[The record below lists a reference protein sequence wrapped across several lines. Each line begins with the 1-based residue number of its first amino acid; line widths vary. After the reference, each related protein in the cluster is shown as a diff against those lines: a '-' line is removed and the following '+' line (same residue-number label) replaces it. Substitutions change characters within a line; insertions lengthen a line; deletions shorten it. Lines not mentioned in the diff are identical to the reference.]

1 MQSVIDDFDE
11 RKQEIEEYY
20 SALEEL
26 YVSKNIT
33 NNDEKYLDDAFLKM
47 LKANAILMIYNVVES
62 TIMSAILK
70 IYDSFFQQELTYN
83 MVRKEIQDIWFSYK
97 FNQVYDKNA
106 HFNSYRGKAKEI
118 IDFVLDNKIL
128 KLDRKATDISGNLDA
143 QKIRDICNNH
153 GIIIHL
159 DPQCRGG
166 EILKEVKEERNNLA
180 HGTISFVECGRNYSI
195 DDLKKIKNE
204 TECFLENILE
214 GMKDY
219 YENQLYLKA
228 HE

>member
-1 MQSVIDDFDE
+1 
-11 RKQEIEEYY
+11 
-20 SALEEL
+20 
-26 YVSKNIT
+26 
-33 NNDEKYLDDAFLKM
+33 
-47 LKANAILMIYNVVES
+47 MIYNLVES